1 MDASFASCNKNGRN
15 GDASSGSVDDTR
27 LTTTAE
33 ALESMVI
40 PLQSDQVGISPSEKF
55 NCCSAACARYI
66 SWAVQE
72 IQNGGLV
79 VKHDYRIHWWR
90 VLDAFVRS
98 EQGQTLI
105 GQSPDTKEGLEKLT
119 CRLGVEGE
127 AISKIGPNLVGLLT
141 GQIYPL
147 FLLLKDDLLFRI
159 YRSDEGARPNR
170 YVAEYVKQLVS
181 QAKRKLR
188 ILEIGAGTGG
198 TTFQVLQACSPCG
211 EAFCDE
217 YMYTD
222 ISPNFFKT
230 GESTLKKWQHL
241 LTFRKLDIESNVAG
255 QGFQEH
261 AYDVVITANAIHAT
275 RSLTKSLGN
284 IHKLLKPGG
293 ILGLVEL
300 TRLTPYFNM
309 VFGSLPGWWHGV
321 DEGRVES
328 PLQSAEQWNEQLRKS
343 GFSGTDLVAFDLPKS
358 EGHIALLISHA
369 L

>member
-1 MDASFASCNKNGRN
+1 MDAPFDSCKNERN
-15 GDASSGSVDDTR
+15 GDASSGSIDDDTR
-27 LTTTAE
+27 LPISAE
-33 ALESMVI
+33 MLESMVI
-40 PLQSDQVGISPSEKF
+40 PLQSDQVGIPPAEKF
-55 NCCSAACARYI
+55 NRCSAACARYV

-72 IQNGGLV
+72 IQKDGLV
-79 VKHDYRIHWWR
+79 VKHDYRTYWWK
-90 VLDAFVRS
+90 VMDAFVRS

-105 GQSPDTKEGLEKLT
+105 DQSPDTKEGLDKLT
-119 CRLGVEGE
+119 CKLGVEGE
-127 AISKIGPNLVGLLT
+127 AISKIGPKLVGLLT
-141 GQIYPL
+141 GQVYPL
-147 FLLLKDDLLFRI
+147 SLLLKDDLLFRM
-159 YRSDEGARPNR
+159 YLSDEGARPNR
-170 YVAEYVKQLVS
+170 YVAECVKQLVA
-181 QAKRKLR
+181 QTKRKLR

-198 TTFQVLQACSPCG
+198 TTIQVLQACSPCG
-211 EAFCDE
+211 EAFCAE

-230 GESTLKKWQHL
+230 GQSTLKKWQHL
-241 LTFRKLDIESNVAG
+241 LTFEKLDIEGNVAG

-293 ILGLVEL
+293 VLGLVEL

-309 VFGSLPGWWHGV
+309 VFGSLPGWWLGV

-328 PLQSAEQWNEQLRKS
+328 PLQSAEQWNEQLQKS
-343 GFSGTDLVAFDLPKS
+343 GFSGTDLVAYDLAEP
-358 EGHIALLISHA
+358 EGHSALLLARA